1 MPNNHVLTK
10 IDAGEMSRLIEE
22 NLSAKSLD
30 FAHLP
35 GGSAHSGNPAW
46 FTSGINRAGYN
57 GVVCASFEKEIIDQH
72 IEATLEPFRQQKL
85 SLTWWVGPLSAPANL
100 GQAIQKQGF
109 HHQRDMIGMAADLG
123 ELAEFVSP
131 DIDYSF
137 EPVLNQADLEQW
149 MPPFLNAFGIPLE
162 DKDLVLDIFA
172 YLSFLPNSNWR
183 HYLIRVNGEV
193 VATSS
198 LHLGGGVAGL
208 YNIAALPKYRQ
219 HGLGSAIT
227 HLTFGEAKKQGF
239 TLGTLQTTF
248 PNALRL
254 YHRMGFEVYCKF
266 GVYQRI
272 VW

>member
-1 MPNNHVLTK
+1 M
-10 IDAGEMSRLIEE
+10 ARLIED
-22 NLSAKSLD
+22 NLSAKSMD
-30 FAHLP
+30 FAKLP
-35 GGSAHSGNPAW
+35 GGKVYEGNPAW
-46 FTSGINRAGYN
+46 FTSGFGRAGYN
-57 GVVCASFEKEIIDQH
+57 GVVCASFEKEKIDQQ
-72 IEATLEPFRQQKL
+72 IEAALEPFRQQNL
-85 SLTWWVGPLSAPANL
+85 PLTWWVGPLSSPVNL
-100 GQAIQKQGF
+100 GQALQKHGF

-123 ELAEFVSP
+123 ELMGFVSP
-131 DIDYSF
+131 DIEYSF
-137 EPVLNQADLEQW
+137 EPVLNRADLEQW

-172 YLSFLPNSNWR
+172 HLSFQPNSNWR

-208 YNIAALPKYRQ
+208 YNIAALPQYRQ
-219 HGLGSAIT
+219 HGLGTAIT
-227 HLTFGEAKKQGF
+227 HLTFDEAKNLGF

-266 GVYQRI
+266 GVYQRKS
-272 VW
+272 W